1 MKKLIILSITFLAFQ
16 GYSQSAKEILAKT
29 VNYHDPNG
37 EWKTLKATFEYAE
50 KQPDGVVRKT
60 ILKLDNAAN
69 SHYLNRGDE
78 EAYQVNGNYD
88 VEVLLGD
95 KEPERG
101 KMLRGYYVYLWG
113 LPMKLQDKST
123 KLMDEVATE
132 NIKGMDC
139 HRIQVNYE
147 KENYFFFVT
156 KDDFRMIAYRFIK
169 NDGTGKG
176 ENIYLEGEVNVG
188 NMRIPKARSWYT
200 IPGDEFL
207 GTDELVE
214 AK

>member
-1 MKKLIILSITFLAFQ
+1 MKKFIILSITFLAFQ

-29 VNYHDPNG
+29 INYHDPRG

-69 SHYLNRGDE
+69 SHYINRGDE
-78 EAYQVNGNYD
+78 EAYQVNGKYD
-88 VEVLLGD
+88 VEVLIGD

-113 LPMKLQDKST
+113 LPMKLHDEGT
-123 KLMDEVATE
+123 KLMKEVTDE
-132 NIKGMDC
+132 NIKGTDC
-139 HRIQVNYE
+139 YGIRVVYE
-147 KENYFFFVT
+147 KENYAFFIN
-156 KDDFRMIAYRFIK
+156 KDNFQMVAYQFIK

-176 ENIYLEGEVNVG
+176 ENIYLEGEVKVAS
-188 NMRIPKARSWYT
+188 MRIPKARSWYT
-200 IPGDEFL
+200 IPEDKFL

-214 AK
+214 AR